1 VDKLLLLIVDLS
13 FRIGIRSRQA
23 IVRHFLWSMRPE
35 RRMDRALAE
44 TYNDL
49 RDRIGVWDLSGMS
62 TQIGSASFNV
72 D

>member
-1 VDKLLLLIVDLS
+1 V
-13 FRIGIRSRQA
+13 
-23 IVRHFLWSMRPE
+23 RPE

-49 RDRIGVWDLSGMS
+49 RDRIGVWDLSGIS

-72 D
+72 N